1 MRPSVKVYDPLVRVA
16 HLCFIVGVI
25 AAWFTRHA
33 GGAWHE
39 WIGYAVMAALIL
51 RLFWGFSGSA
61 SARFTRF
68 IRGPVTT
75 ARYAMNVLHG
85 SAARHLGHNPLG
97 AWMIVALLV
106 TLAVIVGTGYM
117 FTTDRWFGYGWV
129 IRTHEISTWILF
141 ALVPIH
147 VAGVLHAS
155 WKHHEDLIAA
165 MLHGRKP
172 GASGTDVKP

>member
-33 GGAWHE
+33 RGAWHE
-39 WIGYAVMAALIL
+39 WIGYAVMVALVL
-51 RLFWGFSGSA
+51 RLLWGFSGPD

-68 IRGPVTT
+68 VRGPVVTT
-75 ARYAMNVLHG
+75 RYAMNVLNG
-85 SAARHLGHNPLG
+85 NAARHLGHNPLG
-97 AWMIVALLV
+97 AWMIVALLL
-106 TLAVIVGTGYM
+106 TLAVIVGSGYM

-141 ALVPIH
+141 VLVPIH

-155 WKHHEDLIAA
+155 WKHRENLIAS
-165 MLHGRKP
+165 MLHGRKRS
-172 GASGTDVKP
+172 ATSDDVFP